1 MIMPPRLIVAE
12 KKACKAIASL
22 KHKATIVA
30 KKQDN
35 NQGNALTTTRSSKR
49 IRANEPEPSV
59 YESEVATPIER
70 CKTVNETGSISSD
83 NLSGSE
89 ASLF

>member
-1 MIMPPRLIVAE
+1 MIMPPKLIVAE

-59 YESEVATPIER
+59 HESEAAIAIKR
-70 CKTVNETGSISSD
+70 RKTVNKTGSINSD
-83 NLSGSE
+83 S
-89 ASLF
+89 

>member
-1 MIMPPRLIVAE
+1 MTAAE
-12 KKACKAIASL
+12 KKARKTAASL
-22 KHKATIVA
+22 KRKATIAA

-35 NQGNALTTTRSSKR
+35 NQGNAPTTTRSSKR

-59 YESEVATPIER
+59 HESEAATPIER
-70 CKTVNETGSISSD
+70 RKTVNETGSIGGD